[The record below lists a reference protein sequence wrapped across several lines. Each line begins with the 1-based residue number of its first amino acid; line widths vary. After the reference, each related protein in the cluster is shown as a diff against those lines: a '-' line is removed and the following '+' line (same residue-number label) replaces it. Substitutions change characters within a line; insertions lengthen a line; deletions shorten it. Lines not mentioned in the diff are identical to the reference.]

1 MLIVVPS
8 SETKRPSPPRGQ
20 PVDLEA
26 LSFPQL
32 NPIRERIVEALI
44 ATSARLD
51 AFQRLH
57 VRPTKAPD
65 VAENTHL
72 LELPT
77 RPAIEMYSGPL
88 HDGLDAASWSDVAT
102 ARADASVVIVSAL
115 WGALRPKDRIPRYR
129 LISWAHLHEFGRPDR
144 AWREVLPD
152 VLAEEAGPAGVV
164 VDLRSP
170 EMQQMGMPAALE
182 SRTVT
187 LRVDQGPPG
196 FRTGDVIAK
205 RVRGEAA
212 RHLLESTADP
222 RNPEALADV
231 LAERWAVRLD
241 TPNRLSRPATL
252 TLLPMP

>member
-170 EMQQMGMPAALE
+170 EMQLMGMP
-182 SRTVT
+182 
-187 LRVDQGPPG
+187 
-196 FRTGDVIAK
+196 
-205 RVRGEAA
+205 
-212 RHLLESTADP
+212 
-222 RNPEALADV
+222 
-231 LAERWAVRLD
+231 
-241 TPNRLSRPATL
+241 
-252 TLLPMP
+252 